1 MKSALVDGEQ
11 SYEYYKQERESMK
24 FQKRLDNKI
33 YTYKEAD
40 KPIPIKKSW
49 GIGWYD
55 NVKLIGWIAKG
66 KMKIEEAA
74 EHCKV
79 RGYIQQYPDG
89 GLKLWKNTMDFWE
102 NVKALPYTEPSW
114 RTFDPEGEETS
125 IVG

>member
-66 KMKIEEAA
+66 KSNGKHIY
-74 EHCKV
+74 H
-79 RGYIQQYPDG
+79 I
-89 GLKLWKNTMDFWE
+89 
-102 NVKALPYTEPSW
+102 
-114 RTFDPEGEETS
+114 
-125 IVG
+125 